1 MDKQDSP
8 PNASLAI
15 AGAVATITLDQ
26 PEKHNAFDDKLISTL
41 LSYIDQLRSRKDIRV
56 LKLEATGKHFCAGA
70 DLTWMKRMAQMTYDA
85 NREDSQQLAKLFKE
99 LKNFP
104 QPTVVRVQ
112 GAAYGGAIG
121 LIACCD
127 IAIAADNAR
136 FCLSEAR
143 LGLAPATIG
152 PYVVAAIGERMSR
165 RFFLTAEVFDVQ
177 TAKHCELVHEVV
189 SIDHLDSA
197 VDQVIKNILETGPL
211 ASIACKTLIS
221 DIVCNH
227 AGHDMSDATSA
238 LIAKLRVSDEGQEG
252 LSSFFEKRLPAWR
265 QATDNGAS
273 DE

>member
-15 AGAVATITLDQ
+15 DGAVATITLDQ
-26 PEKHNAFDDKLISTL
+26 PEKHNAFDDRLIATL
-41 LSYIDQLRSRKDIRV
+41 LSYLDQLRSKPEVRV

-70 DLTWMKRMAQMTYDA
+70 DLNWMKRMAKMTYDA

-104 QPTVVRVQ
+104 LPTVVRVQ
-112 GAAYGGAIG
+112 GAAFGGAIG
-121 LIACCD
+121 LIACSD

-136 FCLSEAR
+136 FCLSEAK

-189 SIDHLDSA
+189 TIDQLDAA
-197 VDQVIKNILETGPL
+197 VDQAVKNILETGPL
-211 ASIACKTLIS
+211 ASIACKTLLS
-221 DIVCNH
+221 DIVCNN
-227 AGHDMSDATSA
+227 ADHDMSDTTSA

-252 LSSFFEKRLPAWR
+252 LSAFFEKRLPAWR
-265 QATDNGAS
+265 QVKNNGAS
-273 DE
+273 NE